1 MSKLRENVSQVE
13 GELESSAEGDLRPWV
28 VFTQL
33 RKGGPF
39 VYAGWVDAADAAMAV
54 QFAREHYGQDQEC
67 VGLWAIAR
75 TSIAGTEAEFPASS
89 KTGPRRT
96 FETFTQAKSGD
107 QHVSA
112 GSVEAASSA
121 EALRL
126 AQKKHGQAPPHGIW
140 VVAREEIAATGRDD
154 LIWRYVSQDYRMA
167 RGYAAAVRD
176 KWEKIRAERDVRE
189 YEKDDLKETF

>member
-1 MSKLRENVSQVE
+1 MSKLRDKVSIVE
-13 GELESSAEGDLRPWV
+13 GELETPAEGDLRPWV

-33 RKGGPF
+33 RAGGPYL
-39 VYAGWVDAADAAMAV
+39 YAGWVDAADAAMAV

-67 VGLWAIAR
+67 TSLWAIAR
-75 TSIAGTEAEFPASS
+75 SSIAGTEPEFPASDKPGS
-89 KTGPRRT
+89 RRT
-96 FETFTQAKSGD
+96 WETFTQAKSGD
-107 QHVSA
+107 PHVSA
-112 GSVEAASSA
+112 GTVLASSSA

-126 AQKKHGQAPPHGIW
+126 AQEMHTNGSPHSVW
-140 VVAREEIAATGRDD
+140 VVARDEIAATGRDD

-176 KWEKIRAERDVRE
+176 KWERIRAERDVRE